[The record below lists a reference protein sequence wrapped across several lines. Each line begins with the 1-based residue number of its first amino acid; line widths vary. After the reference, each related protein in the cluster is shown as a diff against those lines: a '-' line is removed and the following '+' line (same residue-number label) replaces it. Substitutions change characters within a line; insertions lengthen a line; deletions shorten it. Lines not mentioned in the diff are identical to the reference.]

1 METTTNEEELRHT
14 MMELIQRVIL
24 LSSQIDATN
33 TQVGTLSHH
42 VETIADVVSGVNGI
56 AEQLQQLQQQSNHS
70 AVVQVTTAHSL
81 IVFAIV
87 IAISALGSLLA
98 QLVYLVR
105 LWS

>member
-1 METTTNEEELRHT
+1 MERTANEEELRQS
-14 MMELIQRVIL
+14 MMQLVQRVIV
-24 LSSQIDATN
+24 LSDQIDYTN
-33 TQVGTLSHH
+33 TQVGTLSRH
-42 VETIADVVSGVNGI
+42 VDTIADVVSGEHGI
-56 AEQLQQLQQQSNHS
+56 ADQLQQLHEQSNHS

-81 IVFAIV
+81 IVFAVV

>member
-1 METTTNEEELRHT
+1 MEKTTNEEELRRT
-14 MMELIQRVIL
+14 MMQLIERVIA
-24 LSSQIDATN
+24 LSNQIDATN
-33 TQVGTLSHH
+33 TQVGALSQNMD
-42 VETIADVVSGVNGI
+42 TIAGVTDGI
-56 AEQLQQLQQQSNHS
+56 AEQLQKLHQQSNQS

-105 LWS
+105 WG

>member
-1 METTTNEEELRHT
+1 METQTHEEELRRT
-14 MMELIQRVIL
+14 MMELIQRVIV
-24 LSSQIDATN
+24 LSNQIDATN

-42 VETIADVVSGVNGI
+42 VDTIADVVGGVNGI
-56 AEQLQQLQQQSNHS
+56 AEQLQQLHQQSNQR

-98 QLVYLVR
+98 QIVYLVR